1 MRFLFCFS
9 FCILIFLP
17 SFVVIVGCVHPMPS
31 NGWAVQPQLLY
42 SLGRRGAIHSSVHSG
57 GLLIESA
64 LIEYPVYPT
73 GIGQP
78 LG

>member
-1 MRFLFCFS
+1 
-9 FCILIFLP
+9 
-17 SFVVIVGCVHPMPS
+17 MPS

-42 SLGRRGAIHSSVHSG
+42 SLGRLGAIHSSVHSG